1 MRAGAA
7 ARRGRAGILTGRPR
21 GLPLGRA
28 RPAMRP
34 PGAPRV
40 HPHSSYM
47 RALIPAASY
56 HSAEVF
62 AHEQDALFGAVWQ
75 FVGFAHDL
83 AQSDDYL
90 TATVS
95 GRSVVVQNFA
105 GGLRAFANVC
115 SHRFARIHDCAKGN
129 GPLRCPY
136 HGWIY
141 NKDGVPYSIPS
152 RPRFDDLTPATV
164 ASLALRR
171 YEVERCGA
179 FVFVRREAG
188 GPSLREWLG
197 AAYGTL
203 EAVSAALGPQVDV
216 NEMVIE
222 ADWKVGVENTLES
235 YHVGFV
241 HSDSFK
247 KVGAKGMDFTF
258 DGPHSSWLS
267 PVDASIQGQMTKLL
281 PRFEPR
287 PLPVDGYFHQL
298 VFPNLTVATTYG
310 TSFAVQLFEPLAPG
324 RTRFR
329 SVVFQGRVPDG
340 TRGAAVLAMLNES
353 VAEFNRTVFSEDKVI
368 CEQVQRGV
376 VEAEQPGILSYEE
389 ARVLRFQEAYARFVP
404 AGASRDASAGAEA
417 EPLEAERI
425 EAAEP
430 ALSR

>member
-1 MRAGAA
+1 
-7 ARRGRAGILTGRPR
+7 
-21 GLPLGRA
+21 
-28 RPAMRP
+28 
-34 PGAPRV
+34 
-40 HPHSSYM
+40 M
-47 RALIPAASY
+47 RALIPARSY
-56 HSAEVF
+56 HDAEVY
-62 AHEQDALFGAVWQ
+62 ALEQEALFGAVWQ
-75 FVGFAHDL
+75 FAGFAHDL
-83 AQSDDYL
+83 AEPDAFV
-90 TATVS
+90 TAFVA

-105 GGLRAFANVC
+105 GELRAFANVC
-115 SHRFARIHDCAKGN
+115 SHRFARIHDCDKGR

-152 RPRFDDLTPATV
+152 RPRFDDLTPEVV

-179 FVFVRREAG
+179 FVFVRRDAG
-188 GPSLREWLG
+188 GPPLREWLG
-197 AAYGTL
+197 AGYATL
-203 EAVSAALGPQVDV
+203 EAVSDALGPKIDD

-222 ADWKVGVENTLES
+222 ADWKVAVENTLES

-241 HSDSFK
+241 HSESFK
-247 KVGAKGMDFTF
+247 KVGAKGMEFEF

-267 PVDASIQGQMTKLL
+267 PVDATIQAQMGKLL

-310 TSFAVQLFEPLAPG
+310 TSFAVQRFEPLGPG

-329 SVVFQGRVPDG
+329 SVVFQGRVADPS
-340 TRGAAVLAMLNES
+340 RGASILAVLNES
-353 VAEFNRTVFSEDKVI
+353 VAQFNRTVFGEDKVI

-376 VEAEQPGILSYEE
+376 AEAEQPGILSDEE
-389 ARVLRFQEAYARFVP
+389 ARVGHFQATYARFVP
-404 AGASRDASAGAEA
+404 GAARGTAAGTVADPDEA
-417 EPLEAERI
+417 PLD
-425 EAAEP
+425 AAEP